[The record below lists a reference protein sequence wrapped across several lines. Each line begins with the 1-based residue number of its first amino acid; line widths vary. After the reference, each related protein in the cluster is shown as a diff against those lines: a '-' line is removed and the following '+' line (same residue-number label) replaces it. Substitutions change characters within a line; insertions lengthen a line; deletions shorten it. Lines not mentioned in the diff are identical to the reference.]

1 MSYCGLTKVV
11 NGPVVQARTR
21 PEKPRA
27 PDQPTT
33 LELSL
38 TTFCVE
44 ELAALKSADQYLE
57 WSGAWLRTK
66 FVLTIKVV
74 LTFDLKSFVTLS

>member
-1 MSYCGLTKVV
+1 MSHCGLTKAV

-33 LELSL
+33 WELSL

-44 ELAALKSADQYLE
+44 GLVALKSADQYL
-57 WSGAWLRTK
+57 
-66 FVLTIKVV
+66 
-74 LTFDLKSFVTLS
+74 